1 MAQNLLSRRKAL
13 QLFSG
18 APLLPLGSVVSA
30 SSLLAACGGGDDNNT
45 TPPVTKNYVSAT
57 FTSMAAPTL
66 TTPANMATMYVA
78 S

>member
-30 SSLLAACGGGDDNNT
+30 SSLLAACGGGDDDTPTTPT
-45 TPPVTKNYVSAT
+45 TPPVTKNYVST
-57 FTSMAAPTL
+57 SFTAMAAP
-66 TTPANMATMYVA
+66 